1 MIISYNKNI
10 IMRLSNTCN
19 IPGSITRDKS
29 WLQNQ
34 YKLRSLLII
43 ALYKDFLNRSQK
55 LLSSI
60 NEVNMNESHKELIG
74 LLEKLN
80 PVEMGVSNDPLE
92 IKTSWGMKL
101 REYLI
106 DAEKVTEFT
115 QEISNYYNLNK
126 IQNKHNTVPT
136 MLNEGL
142 STVRTRLKTKNTVLK
157 GL

>member
-92 IKTSWGMKL
+92 IKTS
-101 REYLI
+101 
-106 DAEKVTEFT
+106 
-115 QEISNYYNLNK
+115 
-126 IQNKHNTVPT
+126 
-136 MLNEGL
+136 
-142 STVRTRLKTKNTVLK
+142 
-157 GL
+157 